1 MRLSS
6 GWGFEGTPPA
16 PVRTATLAR
25 EGGAPVL
32 RVVTGARSIVV
43 GTWTEPGRF
52 EGTIE
57 YPQTDSRE
65 RSIKTLVLSKLGT
78 YGEERPQVRERARAG
93 TVFVLYVG
101 AWNCPS
107 CIWWKKR
114 NVGDEERTLLA
125 RVSLREVDMP
135 NFRDTGH
142 DPAWPE
148 DLKAIRDRYRIA
160 NGTPRFYVFVDG
172 KLAKQS
178 FGGASWQ
185 RDILPVL
192 QRLVGGTTG

>member
-1 MRLSS
+1 LRLSS
-6 GWGFEGTPPA
+6 GWGFEGTPPT

-32 RVVTGARSIVV
+32 RLVTGARSIVV
-43 GTWTEPGRF
+43 GTWTQPGRF

-78 YGEERPQVRERARAG
+78 DGEERPQVRERARAG

-107 CIWWKKR
+107 LHLVEKAECR
-114 NVGDEERTLLA
+114 RRRAHAAGA
-125 RVSLREVDMP
+125 RVAARSRHAQ
-135 NFRDTGH
+135 FQGH
-142 DPAWPE
+142 GP
-148 DLKAIRDRYRIA
+148 
-160 NGTPRFYVFVDG
+160 
-172 KLAKQS
+172 
-178 FGGASWQ
+178 
-185 RDILPVL
+185 
-192 QRLVGGTTG
+192 

>member
-1 MRLSS
+1 MS
-6 GWGFEGTPPA
+6 GPGT
-16 PVRTATLAR
+16 
-25 EGGAPVL
+25 
-32 RVVTGARSIVV
+32 
-43 GTWTEPGRF
+43 
-52 EGTIE
+52 
-57 YPQTDSRE
+57 
-65 RSIKTLVLSKLGT
+65 
-78 YGEERPQVRERARAG
+78 AG
-93 TVFVLYVG
+93 
-101 AWNCPS
+101 P

-114 NVGDEERTLLA
+114 NVGGEERTLLA
-125 RVSLREVDMP
+125 RVSLREVDVP
-135 NFRDTGH
+135 NFRDTRH

-172 KLAKQS
+172 KLAKRS